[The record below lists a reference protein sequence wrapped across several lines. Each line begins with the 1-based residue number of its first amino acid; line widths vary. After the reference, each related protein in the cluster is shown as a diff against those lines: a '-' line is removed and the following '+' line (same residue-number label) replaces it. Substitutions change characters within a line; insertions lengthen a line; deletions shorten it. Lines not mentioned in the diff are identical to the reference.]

1 MKNSVF
7 PLAGKTGSPEGPA
20 PGITP
25 PGTSAAA
32 ASPPPTPPPLPRE
45 LDLSPRGRR
54 ALEAICDTFAPGDD
68 GLPSASA
75 LGVPEALLAAVAAN
89 PRAAER
95 KLTARLLEL
104 WNSRPLSALAG
115 GRFQRFS
122 ELDLAQRE
130 KALLSWADSRLGQRR
145 AAFQALRKGVL
156 LMYYMLPG
164 AHGERSP
171 VWDAIGYPGPLG
183 PPETKP
189 PRSIEPFTVDG
200 DVTLECD
207 VCVVGSGA
215 GGGTAAGVLAQAGL
229 DVIVL
234 EAGGY
239 YDTADFD
246 GAELQGFQRLYL
258 NGGGAATADQSLGL
272 IAGACLGGGTT
283 VNFTTSFRTP
293 DDVREE
299 WASLG
304 ASAFSSDDYTR
315 SLDAVCERLGVNQ
328 EHNRP
333 SARDD
338 AFQRGLARLGWHAD
352 RMPRN
357 VRGCE
362 QGRICGYC
370 GQGCQNGAKQSTL
383 VTWLADAHATG
394 TRVLVNTRAERVV
407 VGGGRAEGVEA
418 VTADGHRVS
427 VRSRAVVS
435 ACGAINTPALLR
447 RSGLGNRNIGKYLR
461 LHPVSGVWGV
471 FDEEIRPWEGTMQAI
486 YSDEHRH
493 LDGGYGVKYETG
505 PIHPSLI
512 ISFAPWRSA
521 AQHARVME
529 ALPQT
534 GVVGVILRDRD
545 SGEVKVARDG
555 QPVVKYSLS
564 PYDTAHMRIGI
575 DGAAQILEAAEARQI
590 FSSHSRWVSYEP
602 GRRGNREQFM
612 RDADACGWS
621 AGRCVLNSFHIMGSA
636 RMGGT
641 PADSACDPD
650 GQTWDVRDL
659 YVCDGSAFPTA
670 SGVNP
675 MISIEAIAH
684 MNAVRLASK
693 LGGAAQP
700 SAVA

>member
-1 MKNSVF
+1 LS
-7 PLAGKTGSPEGPA
+7 AEGDAA

-25 PGTSAAA
+25 PGASAAA
-32 ASPPPTPPPLPRE
+32 PPPPLPPE
-45 LDLSPRGRR
+45 LELTARGRR
-54 ALEAICDTFAPGDD
+54 ALEAICDTFAPGGD

-75 LGVPEALLAAVAAN
+75 LGVPDALLAAVAAN
-89 PRAAER
+89 PRGAER

-104 WNSRPLSALAG
+104 WDSRTLGALTGAG
-115 GRFQRFS
+115 FHRFS
-122 ELDLAQRE
+122 ELDSERRE
-130 KALLSWADSRLGQRR
+130 GALLSWADSRLGQRR
-145 AAFQALRKGVL
+145 AAFQALRKGIL

-164 AHGERSP
+164 PGGEHSP
-171 VWDAIGYPGPLG
+171 VWEAIGYPGPLG
-183 PPETKP
+183 PPESKP
-189 PRSIEPFTVDG
+189 PRSIEPLAVEG
-200 DVTLECD
+200 DVTLDCD

-239 YDTADFD
+239 YDSADFD

-258 NGGGAATADQSLGL
+258 NGGGSATADQSLGL
-272 IAGACLGGGTT
+272 IAGSCLGGGTT

-293 DDVREE
+293 DDVRDE

-304 ASAFSSDDYTR
+304 VAAFSSDEYTR
-315 SLDAVCERLGVNQ
+315 SLDSVCERLGVNQ

-338 AFQRGLARLGWHAD
+338 VFQRGLSALGWHAD

-370 GQGCQNGAKQSTL
+370 GQGCQLGAKQST
-383 VTWLADAHATG
+383 VKTWLADAHSAG
-394 TRVLVNTRAERVV
+394 ARVIVNTRAARVV
-407 VGGGRAEGVEA
+407 VRTGAAEGVEA
-418 VTADGHRVS
+418 TTAEGHRVT
-427 VRSRAVVS
+427 VRSRAVIS

-447 RSGLGNRNIGKYLR
+447 RSGLGNSNIGKHLR
-461 LHPVSGVWGV
+461 LHPVSAVWGV
-471 FDEEIRPWEGTMQAI
+471 FEQDIKPWEGTMQAI
-486 YSDEHRH
+486 YSDEHRD

-505 PIHPSLI
+505 PIQPSLI

-521 AQHARVME
+521 AQHAQVMQS
-529 ALPQT
+529 LPHT
-534 GVVGVILRDRD
+534 GVIGVILRDRD
-545 SGEVKVARDG
+545 AGEVKVARDG
-555 QPVVKYSLS
+555 QPVVKYRLS
-564 PYDTAHMRIGI
+564 PYDTRHLRAGM
-575 DGAAQILEAAEARQI
+575 DGAAQILEAAEARLI

-602 GRRGNREQFM
+602 GRRGDREQFM

-621 AGRCVLNSFHIMGSA
+621 AGRCALNSFHIMGSA
-636 RMGGT
+636 RMGGS
-641 PADSACDPD
+641 PADSACDPQ

-684 MNAVRLASK
+684 LNARALASR
-693 LGGAAQP
+693 LQGTL
-700 SAVA
+700 

>member
-1 MKNSVF
+1 MNDSDF
-7 PLAGKTGSPEGPA
+7 SLAGKTGNTEGSP

-25 PGTSAAA
+25 PGASAA
-32 ASPPPTPPPLPRE
+32 TPPPALPPE
-45 LDLSPRGRR
+45 LDLSRRGRR

-75 LGVPEALLAAVAAN
+75 LGVPDALLAAIAAN

-104 WNSRPLSALAG
+104 WDTRPLTAVAG
-115 GRFQRFS
+115 GGFQRFS
-122 ELDLAQRE
+122 ELDPGRRE

-164 AHGERSP
+164 AAGERSP
-171 VWDAIGYPGPLG
+171 VWEAIGYPGPLG
-183 PPETKP
+183 PPESRP
-189 PRSIEPFTVDG
+189 PRSIQPLEVSG

-207 VCVVGSGA
+207 VCIIGSGA

-299 WASLG
+299 WASHG
-304 ASAFSSDDYTR
+304 VSAFTSDDYSR

-338 AFQRGLARLGWHAD
+338 IFQRGLAALGWHAD

-370 GQGCQNGAKQSTL
+370 GQGCQRGAKQSTL
-383 VTWLADAHATG
+383 ATWLSDAHTAG
-394 TRVLVNTRAERVV
+394 TRILVNTRAERVLV
-407 VGGGRAEGVEA
+407 RSGNAEGVDA

-447 RSGLGNRNIGKYLR
+447 RSGLGNENIGKHLR
-461 LHPVSGVWGV
+461 LHPVSAVWGV
-471 FDEEIRPWEGTMQAI
+471 FDQEIRPWEGTMQAI

-505 PIHPSLI
+505 PIQPSLI
-512 ISFAPWRSA
+512 ISFAPWRSG
-521 AQHARVME
+521 AQHAQMMQ

-534 GVVGVILRDRD
+534 GVIGVILRDRD
-545 SGEVKVARDG
+545 SGEVKVGRDG
-555 QPVVKYSLS
+555 HPIVKYRLS
-564 PYDTAHMRIGI
+564 GYDTRHLRTGV
-575 DGAAQILEAAEARQI
+575 DGAAQILEAADARSI
-590 FSSHSRWVSYEP
+590 FSSHARWVSYEP
-602 GRRGNREQFM
+602 GRRGSREQFM

-621 AGRCVLNSFHIMGSA
+621 AGRCALNSFHIMGSA
-636 RMGGT
+636 RMGGS

-650 GQTWDVRDL
+650 GQTWDVRGL
-659 YVCDGSAFPTA
+659 YVCDASAFPTA

-684 MNAVRLASK
+684 LTAARLAAR
-693 LGGAAQP
+693 LNGDAQSP
-700 SAVA
+700 VAS

>member
-1 MKNSVF
+1 LEGNVNDSGF
-7 PLAGKTGSPEGPA
+7 SLAGKTGSSEVLPPELA
-20 PGITP
+20 
-25 PGTSAAA
+25 
-32 ASPPPTPPPLPRE
+32 
-45 LDLSPRGRR
+45 LSPRGRR

-75 LGVPEALLAAVAAN
+75 LGVPDALLAAVAAN

-104 WNSRPLSALAG
+104 WDSRPLSAISG
-115 GRFQRFS
+115 GGFRHFS
-122 ELDLAQRE
+122 ELDRELRE

-145 AAFQALRKGVL
+145 AAFQALRKGIL
-156 LMYYMLPG
+156 LTYYMLPG
-164 AHGERSP
+164 AGGEQSP

-189 PRSIEPFTVDG
+189 PRTLEPLAVDR

-207 VCVVGSGA
+207 VCIVGSGA

-246 GAELQGFQRLYL
+246 GGELNGFQRLYL

-272 IAGACLGGGTT
+272 IAGACLGGGTI

-299 WASLG
+299 WASHG
-304 ASAFSSDDYTR
+304 VSAFTSDDYAR
-315 SLDAVCERLGVNQ
+315 SLDAVCDRLGVNQ

-338 AFQRGLARLGWHAD
+338 VFQKGLAALGWHSD

-357 VRGCE
+357 VKGCD

-370 GQGCQNGAKQSTL
+370 GQGCQLGAKQSTL
-383 VTWLADAHATG
+383 KTWIADAYAAG

-407 VGGGRAEGVEA
+407 VRNGSAEGVEA
-418 VTADGHRVS
+418 TTADGHRVS
-427 VRSRAVVS
+427 VRSRAVIS
-435 ACGAINTPALLR
+435 ACGAIHTPALLR
-447 RSGLGNRNIGKYLR
+447 RSGLGNKNIGKHLR
-461 LHPVSGVWGV
+461 LHPVSAVWGV
-471 FDEEIRPWEGTMQAI
+471 FDEEIRPWEGTLQAI
-486 YSDEHRH
+486 YSDEHRN
-493 LDGGYGVKYETG
+493 LDQGYGVKYETG
-505 PIHPSLI
+505 PIQPSLI
-512 ISFAPWRSA
+512 ISFAPWRSG
-521 AQHARVME
+521 AQHVQVMQ

-534 GVVGVILRDRD
+534 GVIGVILRDRD
-545 SGEVKVARDG
+545 GGEVKVARDG

-564 PYDTAHMRIGI
+564 PYDAGHLRTGI
-575 DGAAQILEAAEARQI
+575 DGAAQILEAADARKI

-602 GRRGNREQFM
+602 GRRGDREQFM

-621 AGRCVLNSFHIMGSA
+621 AGRCALNSFHIMGSA
-636 RMGGT
+636 RMGGSPT
-641 PADSACDPD
+641 DSACDAD

-675 MISIEAIAH
+675 MVSIEAIAH
-684 MNAVRLASK
+684 MNAGRLAER
-693 LGGAAQP
+693 LGAATQP
-700 SAVA
+700 APEA